1 MSTRSVN
8 MLSGPLYRELLAFSL
23 PIAVTAI
30 LEQLFNATDTMVLGR
45 FEGTAAMAAVGN
57 NVTIISLIVSLL
69 LGISLGTNVVI
80 AQYIG
85 ARRLKEA
92 TRTVHTALLFSL
104 LLGLVVAIL
113 GQWPVQW
120 VLDALAVPAAVQPT
134 AEIYLRIYLAGMPFL
149 SLYNFAAAILR
160 SRGDAQTPLYALIL
174 ASVLNIALDLAFV
187 LIFGWGTAGVAI
199 ATVLSY
205 LVCAVWLLQ
214 HMVHA
219 AGILHL
225 EPGLLRLHFGE
236 LAKCLR
242 IGLPAA
248 LQGMVFCIANLVI
261 QNAINTLGPEVMA
274 ASAAAFTIEINM
286 YCFSIGIQQA
296 CTTFVGQN
304 YGARQYA
311 RCREV
316 TRDCVVLSA
325 VILIA
330 LAAFIFVYMRQ
341 MLGFFST
348 NPVVIE
354 NAVTR
359 IEYVVL
365 PEVLCVGY
373 DICSGAL
380 RGYGVSLAPALATLI
395 SVCGVRLI
403 GVWWYFPMH
412 PTFANLM
419 VLFPISW
426 IVADVLIMS
435 LYRMH
440 LKHLRA

>member
-1 MSTRSVN
+1 MSARNVN

-23 PIAVTAI
+23 PIAVTGI

-57 NVTIISLIVSLL
+57 NITIISLIVALL
-69 LGISLGTNVVI
+69 MGISLGANVVI

-92 TRTVHTALLFSL
+92 TRTIHTALLFSL
-104 LLGLVVAIL
+104 LLGLAVAVL
-113 GQWPVQW
+113 GQWPVAW
-120 VLDALAVPAAVQPT
+120 ALDALAVPTAVQPT
-134 AEIYLRIYLAGMPFL
+134 AEVYLRIYLAGMPFL

-160 SRGDAQTPLYALIL
+160 SRGDAQTPLYALII
-174 ASVLNIALDLAFV
+174 ASVLNIVLDLAFV
-187 LIFGWGTAGVAI
+187 IVFDWGTAGVAV

-205 LVCAVWLLQ
+205 IVCSLHLVR
-214 HMVHA
+214 HMIRVP
-219 AGILHL
+219 GILHL
-225 EPGLLRLHFGE
+225 ELGLLRIHFGE
-236 LAKCLR
+236 LVKCLR

-261 QNAINTLGPEVMA
+261 QNAINSLGPETMA

-286 YCFSIGIQQA
+286 YCFSIGFQQA
-296 CTTFVGQN
+296 ATTFVGQN
-304 YGARQYA
+304 FGARQYA
-311 RCREV
+311 RCREA
-316 TRDCVVLSA
+316 TRDCAILNAITMIVLGA
-325 VILIA
+325 LIYVFMYP
-330 LAAFIFVYMRQ
+330 L
-341 MLGFFST
+341 LGFFST

-365 PEVLCVGY
+365 PELLCVGF

-380 RGYGVSLAPALATLI
+380 RGYGVSLAPAIATLI

-403 GVWWYFPMH
+403 GVWWYFPTH
-412 PTFANLM
+412 PVFANLM
-419 VLFPISW
+419 ILFPISW
-426 IVADVLIMS
+426 IVADVLIIS

-440 LKHLRA
+440 LRHLRA

>member
-1 MSTRSVN
+1 MRNVN

-23 PIAVTAI
+23 PIAVTGI
-30 LEQLFNATDTMVLGR
+30 LEQLFNAADTMVLGR

-69 LGISLGTNVVI
+69 LGISLGANVVI

-92 TRTVHTALLFSL
+92 TRTIHTALLFSL
-104 LLGLVVAIL
+104 LLGLVIAVL
-113 GQWPVQW
+113 GQVPVQW
-120 VLDALAVPAAVQPT
+120 ALDALSVPPAVQADAAV
-134 AEIYLRIYLAGMPFL
+134 YLRIFLIGMPFL
-149 SLYNFAAAILR
+149 SLYNFAAAIVR

-174 ASVLNIALDLAFV
+174 ASALNIALDLLFV
-187 LIFGWGTAGVAI
+187 CVFGWGAAGAAI
-199 ATVLSY
+199 ATALSY
-205 LVCAVWLLQ
+205 AACAGHVLRRML
-214 HMVHA
+214 HA
-219 AGILHL
+219 TGILRL
-225 EPGLLRLHFGE
+225 ELGLLRIHFGE
-236 LAKCLR
+236 LARFLR

-261 QNAINTLGPEVMA
+261 QNAINSLGPETMA

-286 YCFSIGIQQA
+286 YCFTVGFQQA

-311 RCREV
+311 RCRAV
-316 TRDCVVLSA
+316 TRDCAILTAITMVVLGA
-325 VILIA
+325 LIY
-330 LAAFIFVYMRQ
+330 VSMRP

-354 NAVTR
+354 TAVTR

-365 PEVLCVGY
+365 PEVLCVGF

-380 RGYGVSLAPALATLI
+380 RGYGVSLAPAIATLV
-395 SVCGVRLI
+395 SVCGVRLV
-403 GVWWYFPMH
+403 GVWWFFPLH
-412 PTFANLM
+412 PTFSTLM

-426 IVADVLIMS
+426 VVADILIVG

-440 LKHLRA
+440 LNALRV

>member
-8 MLSGPLYRELLAFSL
+8 MLSGPLYRELLAFSM

-30 LEQLFNATDTMVLGR
+30 LEQLFNAADTMVLGR

-57 NVTIISLIVSLL
+57 NVTIISLIVALL
-69 LGISLGTNVVI
+69 LGISLGANVVI

-92 TRTVHTALLFSL
+92 TRTIHTTLLFSL
-104 LLGLVVAIL
+104 LLGIVIAVGGQPLVS
-113 GQWPVQW
+113 WS
-120 VLDALAVPAAVQPT
+120 LDALAVPPAVQEPAAV
-134 AEIYLRIYLAGMPFL
+134 YLRIFLAGMPFL

-160 SRGDAQTPLYALIL
+160 SRGDAQTPLYALII
-174 ASVLNIALDLAFV
+174 ASVLNIVLDLAFV
-187 LIFGWGTAGVAI
+187 LIFDWGTAGVAI

-205 LVCAVWLLQ
+205 LVCALHLIR
-214 HMVHA
+214 HMLRTY
-219 AGILHL
+219 GILHL
-225 EPGLLRLHFGE
+225 EIGLLRIHVGE
-236 LAKCLR
+236 LVKCLR

-261 QNAINTLGPEVMA
+261 QNAINSLGPEVMA

-286 YCFSIGIQQA
+286 YCFVTGFQQA

-304 YGARQYA
+304 YGARQLA
-311 RCREV
+311 RCQEV
-316 TRDCVVLSA
+316 VRDCFILTAVTMILLAVL
-325 VILIA
+325 IY
-330 LAAFIFVYMRQ
+330 IFMRP

-354 NAVTR
+354 NAITR

-365 PEVLCVGY
+365 PEFICTGF
-373 DICSGAL
+373 DISSSAL
-380 RGYGVSLAPALATLI
+380 RGYGVSLAPAIATLI

-426 IVADVLIMS
+426 IVADVLIIS

-440 LKHLRA
+440 LKHLRY

>member
-1 MSTRSVN
+1 MPARNVN

-23 PIAVTAI
+23 PIAVTGI

-57 NVTIISLIVSLL
+57 NVTIISLIVALL
-69 LGISLGTNVVI
+69 LGVSLGANVVI

-92 TRTVHTALLFSL
+92 TRTIHTALLFSL
-104 LLGLVVAIL
+104 LIGVAIAVL
-113 GQWPVQW
+113 GQLPVAW
-120 VLDALAVPAAVQPT
+120 ALDALAVPAAVQEA
-134 AEIYLRIYLAGMPFL
+134 AEIYLRIFLVGMPFL

-160 SRGDAQTPLYALIL
+160 SCGDAQTPLYALIL

-187 LIFGWGTAGVAI
+187 LLFDWGTAGVAA

-205 LVCAVWLLQ
+205 LVCALHLVR
-214 HMVHA
+214 HMLHA
-219 AGILHL
+219 TGILHL
-225 EPGLLRLHFGE
+225 ELGLLRIHMGE
-236 LAKCLR
+236 LMKCLR

-261 QNAINTLGPEVMA
+261 QNAINSLGPEVMA

-286 YCFSIGIQQA
+286 YCFTVGFQQA

-304 YGARQYA
+304 YGARQFA

-316 TRDCVVLSA
+316 TRDCAVLTA
-325 VILIA
+325 ITMIMLGALIY
-330 LAAFIFVYMRQ
+330 AFLYP

-365 PEVLCVGY
+365 PEILCTGF

-380 RGYGVSLAPALATLI
+380 RGYGVSLAPAIATLI

-403 GVWWYFPMH
+403 GVWWYFPTH
-412 PTFANLM
+412 PVFSNLM

-426 IVADVLIMS
+426 IVADILIIS
-435 LYRMH
+435 LYRLH

>member
-1 MSTRSVN
+1 

-23 PIAVTAI
+23 PIAVTGI
-30 LEQLFNATDTMVLGR
+30 LEQLFNAADTMVLGR

-69 LGISLGTNVVI
+69 LGISLGANVVI

-85 ARRLKEA
+85 ARKLKEA
-92 TRTVHTALLFSL
+92 TRTIHTALLFSL
-104 LLGLVVAIL
+104 LLGLVIAVL
-113 GQWPVQW
+113 GQVPVQW
-120 VLDALAVPAAVQPT
+120 ALDALSVPPAVQADAAV
-134 AEIYLRIYLAGMPFL
+134 YLRIFLIGMPFL
-149 SLYNFAAAILR
+149 SLYNFAAAIVR

-174 ASVLNIALDLAFV
+174 ASALNIALDLLFV
-187 LIFGWGTAGVAI
+187 CVFGWGAAGAAI
-199 ATVLSY
+199 ATALSY
-205 LVCAVWLLQ
+205 AACAGHVLRRML
-214 HMVHA
+214 HA
-219 AGILHL
+219 TGILRL
-225 EPGLLRLHFGE
+225 ELGLLRIHFGE
-236 LAKCLR
+236 LARFLR

-261 QNAINTLGPEVMA
+261 QNAINSLGPETMA

-286 YCFSIGIQQA
+286 YCFTVGFQQA

-311 RCREV
+311 RCRAV
-316 TRDCVVLSA
+316 TRDCAILTAITMVVLGA
-325 VILIA
+325 LIY
-330 LAAFIFVYMRQ
+330 VSMRP

-354 NAVTR
+354 TAVTR

-365 PEVLCVGY
+365 PEVLCVGF

-380 RGYGVSLAPALATLI
+380 RGYGVSLAPAIATLV
-395 SVCGVRLI
+395 SVCGVRLV
-403 GVWWYFPMH
+403 GVWWFFPLH
-412 PTFANLM
+412 PTFSTLM

-426 IVADVLIMS
+426 VVADILIVG

-440 LKHLRA
+440 LNALRV